1 MISLRMT
8 AQKPDGR
15 DEGSHSQAGTLAASD
30 GDDRRRGRQRAD
42 GPAQTHRI
50 SRRVIFG
57 SRRARA
63 LRVGVGAA
71 FGALTLWLILPV
83 IAGEQAP
90 PKPVGLLVSTDTA
103 RNSSVPLWQYPDGV
117 LYLTVTANGCKN
129 PVLLDGRYVIS
140 TNLWYGVEK
149 REKQALPEQAAVT
162 LYGARVSHAEIGLS
176 SETNRASL
184 VNEPT
189 KIVGLAGKPVT
200 VFDHPLPLIRHDL
213 DTTAVL
219 VATAWPQ
226 AKTALHFRI
235 WADLIHRTGFN
246 SCYLTLPEVLDS
258 EAGQSVEAVMAASEE
273 SQLPQLLPGRTWVGG
288 IELGAAD
295 VQAGVAN
302 RIVVPSTLGTG
313 GYGTP
318 QGVRYVC
325 HKEVPQRALPYL
337 DQRDTPD
344 LQPPMA
350 TCGGSPLFQAVNVNS
365 EITTRVFAG
374 GITGALAATLI
385 MEALFLG
392 ETRSTGSRRGDQRTS
407 AT

>member
-1 MISLRMT
+1 M
-8 AQKPDGR
+8 
-15 DEGSHSQAGTLAASD
+15 
-30 GDDRRRGRQRAD
+30 DDLPFN
-42 GPAQTHRI
+42 PAQTHRI

-288 IELGAAD
+288 IELVPQTCRPAWRIALWYRARSVRAAT
-295 VQAGVAN
+295 AHPKACAMSAT
-302 RIVVPSTLGTG
+302 RK
-313 GYGTP
+313 
-318 QGVRYVC
+318 C
-325 HKEVPQRALPYL
+325 HKERC
-337 DQRDTPD
+337 RI
-344 LQPPMA
+344 
-350 TCGGSPLFQAVNVNS
+350 S
-365 EITTRVFAG
+365 
-374 GITGALAATLI
+374 
-385 MEALFLG
+385 
-392 ETRSTGSRRGDQRTS
+392 TS
-407 AT
+407 ATRRIYSHLWQPVADRRSFKQ